1 MSQITL
7 RGMDPEIEVKIRQ
20 MATHQRKSINKL
32 LLELISKNEMFQR
45 AKPKPKPKT
54 ASLKKLAG
62 GWSRND
68 SDRFF
73 ESISVCEQVDGE
85 LWK

>member
-1 MSQITL
+1 MGQITL
-7 RGMDPEIEVKIRQ
+7 RGMNPEIEAKIRQ
-20 MATHQRKSINKL
+20 MARHQRKSINKL

-45 AKPKPKPKT
+45 AKPKPKT